1 MKKKLVKVT
10 IKDVAKHAGVSTTTI
25 SRFLNGRYEAMGQ
38 ETKEKIQKS
47 IEMLDFKPNQ
57 LARGLRND
65 RSNTIGFVVADIGN
79 PYSVSVI
86 QGMEEICSQ
95 LGYSI
100 IICNANEDPEK
111 ERESL
116 MMLESKHIDG
126 LIINSS
132 GKNNDLL
139 MRIGAAIP
147 VLLIDRKLPGMPFST
162 VTTDNTQGTLLAIEH
177 LTARGCVRLHLFIS
191 DPDGI
196 SPRYERIFA
205 FEQFAKNNSK
215 VQASLNVIEEY
226 SQPLVN
232 EYVKSLVESKQP
244 NEKIGLIA
252 GNGKLSLMVLKAIH
266 HLNYQVPEDLLL
278 IGFDDPEWA
287 SIARPTLT
295 VLSQPTYEI
304 GRQAA
309 EMMIAQIQKG
319 QEAPPQTLELMMQ
332 LIQRESTEF

>member
-177 LTARGCVRLHLFIS
+177 LTARGCDRLHLFIS

-196 SPRYERIFA
+196 SPRYERIYA
-205 FEQFAKNNSK
+205 FEQFAKNNNN
-215 VQASLNVIEEY
+215 VQTSLDIIEEY
-226 SQPLVN
+226 SQALVN
-232 EYVKSLVESKQP
+232 EHVRKLVESKQP
-244 NEKIGLIA
+244 TEKIGLIA

-309 EMMIAQIQKG
+309 EMIFAQIQKG